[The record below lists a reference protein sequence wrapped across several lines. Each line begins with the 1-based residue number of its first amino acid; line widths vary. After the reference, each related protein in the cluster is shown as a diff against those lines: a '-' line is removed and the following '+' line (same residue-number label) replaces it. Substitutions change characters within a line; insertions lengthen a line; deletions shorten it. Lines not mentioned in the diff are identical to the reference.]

1 MFVEKHA
8 CEADGKSWFPTR
20 RGLESSTASHA
31 VLQNAG
37 SGCPLVV
44 ERQKILENTIFVVLN
59 VTEPYLFASLLLAI
73 DSMLKMI

>member
-20 RGLESSTASHA
+20 RGLESSTASQA

-44 ERQKILENTIFVVLN
+44 ERQKYLKIQFLLFLMLLSLIFL
-59 VTEPYLFASLLLAI
+59 PLFSLPLTPC
-73 DSMLKMI
+73 